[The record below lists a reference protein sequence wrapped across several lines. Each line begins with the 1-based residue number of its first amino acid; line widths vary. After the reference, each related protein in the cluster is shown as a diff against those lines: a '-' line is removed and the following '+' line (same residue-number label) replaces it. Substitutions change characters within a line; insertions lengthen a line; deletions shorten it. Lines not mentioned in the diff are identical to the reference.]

1 MLLKSV
7 NLAHFEIYG
16 EESDRRIDFKGNNRD
31 RLHFLV

>member
-16 EESDRRIDFKGNNRD
+16 EESDRRIDFMKV
-31 RLHFLV
+31 LHVE